1 MNYNKVSQSITTL
14 LKSAVPEGGTTKE
27 YDKLPAVD
35 EQRDIIVSHMKSTYT
50 TETGEMLNA
59 KEFVDTSKTYKNMLK
74 VSEGEIETIHTKT
87 KTLEEKI
94 TKQKE
99 HIEKSRNVN
108 NILKILFVA
117 VVLAIPAYVVMGSW
131 AHILVFIILLIGMGI
146 ALYTRGEIPS
156 IDFSSIKQ
164 WTSTTVGL

>member
-131 AHILVFIILLIGMGI
+131 AHILVFIILLFGMGI